1 MHVPVVPLSV
11 EQLLKRL
18 LLLLQV
24 VELRAPPRQH
34 ITVNQATVNVHKI
47 LIVLENGA
55 HVMRIVVQP
64 SVFQLDRV
72 DKGQSVRQLLVLQGV
87 VLQATVNVHK
97 ILIVLENGAH
107 VMRIVVQLS
116 LIHI

>member
-1 MHVPVVPLSV
+1 M
-11 EQLLKRL
+11 ENNL
-18 LLLLQV
+18 LLLHVLLIV
-24 VELRAPPRQH
+24 VHLRQH
-34 ITVNQATVNVHKI
+34 QHQRLLEEKEIVLINLHMTVNQVMVNVHKI

-87 VLQATVNVHK
+87 VLQATV
-97 ILIVLENGAH
+97 H
-107 VMRIVVQLS
+107 VQRLCALDQMISQDIQWMKLS
-116 LIHI
+116 